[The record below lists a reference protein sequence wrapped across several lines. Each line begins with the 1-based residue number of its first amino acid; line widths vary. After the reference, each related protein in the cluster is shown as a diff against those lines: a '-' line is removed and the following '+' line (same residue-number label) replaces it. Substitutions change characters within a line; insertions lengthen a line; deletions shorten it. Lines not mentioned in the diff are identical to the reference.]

1 MGDYSFSEGFYVN
14 GPIDNNSWSVYLCCG
29 KQITEDEDTLCT
41 CKKSTMMKV
50 VLKDG
55 DREVFVNVFISE
67 QPSIR
72 FSISEKIG
80 SKLRELFQKDCHSN
94 RKAYSNLV
102 NCLYANRRSNGD
114 DLETKSMIQGLIIYM
129 SWSLLAL
136 SGNNVNQGYFS
147 TFLSQLGNG
156 IKTSGLDIPKIATKI
171 NNIGK
176 KYIKTDDNII
186 KSLLS
191 YRFMLS
197 LDTVHQTLLSCDL
210 TTNSWV
216 KICLAWNRCIRPFF
230 FSNKVIEDDLST
242 SNMYAIVMSLVSSI
256 NRNSSKTNLLENKLQ
271 EITSNIEKIKESSSE
286 DKTFFDTPV
295 KFSMREDSPV
305 RVNKL
310 LRQRVPS
317 PVRKYKPEVRG
328 YRSSSSTT
336 YKTDKPEH
344 LYEF

>member
-14 GPIDNNSWSVYLCCG
+14 GPINNNCWSVYLCCG
-29 KQITEDEDTLCT
+29 KQMDEDEDSVCS

-50 VLKDG
+50 ILKDG
-55 DREVFVNVFISE
+55 DREVLVSVFISE

-80 SKLRELFQKDCHSN
+80 FKLRELFQKDCRSN
-94 RKAYSNLV
+94 RKVYSTLV
-102 NCLYANRRSNGD
+102 SSLYGDKRSNGD
-114 DLETKSMIQGLIIYM
+114 DLETKSMIQGLVIYI

-136 SGNNVNQGYFS
+136 SGNNVSQGYFS

-156 IKTSGLDIPKIATKI
+156 IKTSGLDIPKITTKI
-171 NNIGK
+171 NNSGK

-191 YRFMLS
+191 YRFMLY

-210 TTNSWV
+210 TVSNWIR
-216 KICLAWNRCIRPFF
+216 ICLSWNRCIRPFF
-230 FSNKVIEDDLST
+230 FSNKVVEDDLST

-256 NRNSSKTNLLENKLQ
+256 NRNSTKTNLLENKLQ
-271 EITSNIEKIKESSSE
+271 EITSNIDKIRESSSE
-286 DKTFFDTPV
+286 DRTFFDTPV
-295 KFSMREDSPV
+295 RFSTREESPV

-310 LRQRVPS
+310 LRQRVAS
-317 PVRKYKPEVRG
+317 PKRKYKPEIIG
-328 YRSSSSTT
+328 CRSLSSTT